1 MTFKTRFLEAGM
13 SDAGRSGL
21 RSQQEV
27 ELALGQGREVWH
39 SFDATGAVPF
49 YPAPGG
55 SLFRFFVLPS
65 PEDGLTP
72 EIDRDISATA
82 APKYQIHACANLRRY
97 RPSR

>member
-1 MTFKTRFLEAGM
+1 M